1 MTDDRPYIELKF
13 TGTTLTQSSNASNP
27 LGGTNI
33 VIDYG
38 DGNIEQYNGDFS
50 HTYDTNGVYTIQ
62 IYGVTTI
69 KNYCFYQCSGLTSV
83 SIPNS
88 VTSLGESC
96 FSGCSDLISVSIPNS
111 ITNLTYSCFYNCS
124 SLNDISI
131 PDSVTYIGPNC
142 FYKCSSLTS
151 VSIPN
156 LVTYIGNYCFMRCSN
171 LINISIANSVTY
183 IGGNVFQYCSNL
195 TNIELNWT
203 SLNDIITYEATWI
216 RNTNDNL
223 VFTVPQ
229 ETNSLYI
236 EKGYP
241 SAQVK
246 NKPSYILFTDVKKML
261 LNNNEVESIVVDEV
275 DGRVLYQ
282 KPHTEIL
289 LSTSNNTIS
298 YGETVT
304 LNGTATGLNSGTIKL
319 YQNNTL
325 IDTLTIGSN
334 GSFTK
339 TISNLNVG
347 TYTYKAVYDGDT
359 THNDGKSNKIIVKV
373 NKVKPVLTISCDKN
387 VIHPN
392 EIITLTGTTTVDE
405 TVILKYYEGYDVS
418 KSYQLATIESN
429 NGTFTYTFTNTFTN
443 ITNIKIYAMIN
454 PSANSNVSFSPIIT
468 LTNTKY
474 FTNLAIEVPTLVYS
488 DIFDVTGILTDKN
501 NNPINNASVKL
512 YRDGNILEATETTN
526 NNGEVTFHRNA
537 PTNITTYTFQ
547 LQYDGDTYYDS
558 SNSSV
563 VNRIVNKET
572 SVLNIT
578 SPLTNSNYSN
588 NGLITV
594 NGNLSDND
602 ATPLTNK
609 NISVSTNGEH
619 FYIDNNQ
626 INGSNLNRNLTYIL
640 AHVNLDNGKEI
651 CVDIDEY
658 NPYSYDGETYYIYST
673 ETIVDE
679 IYNIMFIYGITLIN
693 EVEEYGDIQF
703 NYLGEISETNT
714 EFTIGDIITT
724 LITDNVGDFSGTINS
739 NLLNTGENALTFSF
753 SEEEFYTGSTQSIT
767 ITITDSSVIV
777 PTPSSL
783 TLNASKTILS
793 SADAF
798 KNWTH
803 PYIMGI
809 DEENGLT
816 YLTATGSGVVLSNL
830 TLPSK
835 FEINYKFK
843 TLANST
849 SNTGLLFTIGT
860 DTNNGILIGTEATDR
875 RSRIYTRINGSN
887 TSQTYKYNVFNHLEW
902 TGVNIT
908 YENNVISITMNDETI
923 SYTLSDSNLIQNYI
937 NFYGSGASN
946 VRIADFEII
955 DLSDDSIVYSSSE
968 NTSTKITATVLDEND
983 SPIENETVTFNIGL
997 HEIQRITNSN
1007 GVATLDYTPKQLG
1020 DVTVNATLNNL
1031 SDSIIIEDCLFYN
1044 DGSDITNLRK
1054 QSNNINLSTN
1064 GEWLTISKSNSG
1076 EECVYLPAPLCC
1088 FTGTDNWEMS
1098 VKCKPSDYDG
1108 QALAIEVCGC
1118 NYGSYSGD
1126 SQYFG
1131 YGDGRNRF
1139 YGYLPGNYTLLDTDK
1154 VTYRRENGYWKVYVN
1169 DNTLITSKSY
1179 NWSGNRQIGLYSNS
1193 GRRQNV
1199 KELKIKKNIPIS
1211 NISLSSDVTRVNI
1224 DELEQAILTAT
1235 LTSLNLPIENKTIT
1249 FKENNVVIGTATT
1262 NNNGVATFY
1271 YNPIDYGDHII
1282 TAEYDTL
1289 YDSISIYA
1297 NNGSNIIY
1305 YNSGADLSKVSDF
1318 DLNGVWTSKN
1328 SSNGTYTV
1336 SSDGSE
1342 WITITRSGGGNYGHI
1357 PIAPLTGINVPF
1369 KLSVIV
1375 EMIAYG
1381 DPYNASYSGLY
1392 ALNKSTN
1399 YSFLCQWGY
1408 PFRMCRSDKG
1418 SSDNWSAWN
1427 SGGNVGN
1434 ATYKY
1439 EVVFEASRVT
1449 HNLYDLNN
1457 NLLKTYNTTTSL
1469 NHTTA
1474 TAEFG
1479 IHTDTGRNFR
1489 IKEIIAERLD

>member
-69 KNYCFYQCSGLTSV
+69 KNYCFYQCFGLTSV

-359 THNDGKSNKIIVKV
+359 THNDGKSNEIIVKV

-454 PSANSNVSFSPIIT
+454 PSANSNVSFSPTIT

-547 LQYDGDTYYDS
+547 LQYDGDNYYNS

-563 VNRIVNKET
+563 ATRTVTKET
-572 SVLNIT
+572 SILNLT
-578 SPLTNSNYSN
+578 SPLDNSNYSN
-588 NGLITV
+588 NELITV

-602 ATPLTNK
+602 ATPLANK
-609 NISVSTNGEH
+609 NIIINSGEREH
-619 FYIDNNQ
+619 FYINNNS
-626 INGSNLNRNLTYIL
+626 INGSNLDTNLTYVL
-640 AHVNLDNGKEI
+640 AYDVSGDGDELYDYITETHQYNG
-651 CVDIDEY
+651 
-658 NPYSYDGETYYIYST
+658 GTYHIYST
-673 ETIVDE
+673 ESTQND
-679 IYNIMFIYGITLIN
+679 IN
-693 EVEEYGDIQF
+693 NAILSNGVFLLSKIEEYGGISF
-703 NYLGEISETNT
+703 TYLGEISETNT
-714 EFTIGDIITT
+714 EFTVENILTT
-724 LITDNVGDFSGTINS
+724 FTTDSNGDFTGTINS
-739 NLLNTGENALTFSF
+739 NLLNTGENSLTFNF
-753 SEEEFYTGSTQSIT
+753 VEEAYYTGATQSIT
-767 ITITDSSVIV
+767 INIGEETIPI
-777 PTPSSL
+777 PSSL

-809 DEENGLT
+809 DEENGLP

-830 TLPSK
+830 TLPNE

-843 TLANST
+843 TTNNTT
-849 SNTGLLFTIGT
+849 SGNALLFNIGA
-860 DTNNGILIGTEATDR
+860 DVNNGILIGNEGT
-875 RSRIYTRINGSN
+875 SRQMHIYTRVNNSN
-887 TSQTYKYNVFNHLEW
+887 SGVAIQQNVYNYQEW
-902 TGVNIT
+902 TDVNIR
-908 YENNVISITMNDETI
+908 YEDNIISITMNGETI
-923 SYTLSDSNLIQNYI
+923 SYTLTNPDLIQNYLAV
-937 NFYGSGASN
+937 YGTGVPN
-946 VRIADFEII
+946 TRFTNFEII

-1098 VKCKPSDYDG
+1098 VKCKPSDYDS
-1108 QALAIEVCGC
+1108 QALAIEVYGC

-1131 YGDGRNRF
+1131 YGDGGNRF

-1427 SGGNVGN
+1427 SGGNVSN

-1439 EVVFEASRVT
+1439 EVVFKASRVT